1 MLFINYADSAIKIR
15 IEWLRADVRN
25 PNRFPV
31 LNPESLYSHC
41 ICNHI
46 ISCYIQTLYIYTTHA
61 HIYYHTH
68 NMITYPIYTIY
79 TIYTY
84 DNLSNCYHTICVP
97 CSSSTAS
104 CAYTTRD
111 MPHLPLLLPWLLHL
125 VPHLSLVTL
134 LLSYFN
140 SIV

>member
-1 MLFINYADSAIKIR
+1 MLFINYVDSAIKIR
-15 IEWLRADVRN
+15 IEWLRADARN

-31 LNPESLYSHC
+31 LNPDSLYSHC

-46 ISCYIQTLYIYTTHA
+46 ISCYMSTWYTYTTHA

-79 TIYTY
+79 TY
-84 DNLSNCYHTICVP
+84 DNLSSCFHTICVP

-104 CAYTTRD
+104 CANTTRD
-111 MPHLPLLLPWLLHL
+111 IGMYIIIHI
-125 VPHLSLVTL
+125 
-134 LLSYFN
+134 
-140 SIV
+140 SIPMSVIL